1 MNRSPKGDQLGAI
14 CSITTGILY
23 VLIILYVLAVPTGQ
37 RYDPGQFFENYA
49 RNPISM
55 NVVWIVMAA
64 ISVLAFAVIP
74 SVSAFVRSGSERG
87 TQVASTMGLV
97 GSAVSAVSF
106 LTMLGR
112 APGLAQAYVAGD
124 SATKAAIAS
133 VGLPQ
138 LDPLNVLVL
147 GGVGAWMLIIN
158 ALALQGK
165 KLPTLQALLG
175 IGLAIFLWV
184 AVLSAIIQSELLD
197 QIAAGVGAVFAPIWY
212 VWMGINLL
220 KTKTLSV

>member
-1 MNRSPKGDQLGAI
+1 MNQSPKGNKLGAI
-14 CSITTGILY
+14 CSITTGVLY

-49 RNPISM
+49 RSPISM

-64 ISVLAFAVIP
+64 ISILAFAVIP
-74 SVSAFVRSGSERG
+74 SVSALVHSVSETW
-87 TQVASTMGLV
+87 TQVASIVGLV

-124 SATKAAIAS
+124 SATKAAIVS

-147 GGVGAWMLIIN
+147 GGVGVWMLVIN
-158 ALALQGK
+158 VLALQGG
-165 KLPTLQALLG
+165 KLPRLQAFLG
-175 IGLAIFLWV
+175 IGLAIFLGV
-184 AVLSAIIQSELLD
+184 AVLAAIIQSELLD

-212 VWMGINLL
+212 VWMGIRLI
-220 KTKTLSV
+220 KTST

>member
-1 MNRSPKGDQLGAI
+1 MNRSLKGDKLGAV
-14 CSITTGILY
+14 CSIATGILY

-55 NVVWIVMAA
+55 NVVWIAMAA
-64 ISVLAFAVIP
+64 ISILAFAVIP
-74 SVSAFVRSGSERG
+74 SVSALVRTVSESW
-87 TQVASTMGLV
+87 TQVACTVGLV

-112 APGLAQAYVAGD
+112 APELAQAYVAGD
-124 SATKAAIAS
+124 SAAKAAIGS

-147 GGVGAWMLIIN
+147 GGVGVWMLVIN
-158 ALALQGK
+158 MLALHGGM
-165 KLPTLQALLG
+165 LPKLQAFLG
-175 IGLAIFLWV
+175 IGLAIFLGV
-184 AVLSAIIQSELLD
+184 AVLSAIVQSELLD
-197 QIAAGVGAVFAPIWY
+197 QIAAGVGGVFAPIWY

-220 KTKTLSV
+220 KMKT